1 MTEVFLGIIAFAVLV
16 MAVIQVAVIVF
27 AAKAA
32 RRVGEAVN
40 SVGEAV
46 RRLESDVRPI
56 VANLQQITTDAV
68 RTAATVA
75 HQAERAERVFGEF
88 SKRVDDTLASLHN
101 TIMAPAR
108 DGLAILHGIKAALAA
123 LRSNDLSR
131 KRPTH
136 AEEEDALFIG

>member
-1 MTEVFLGIIAFAVLV
+1 MTDVFLGIIAFAVLV
-16 MAVIQVAVIVF
+16 MAAIQVAAIVF
-27 AAKAA
+27 AARAA

-40 SVGEAV
+40 DVGEAV

-56 VANLQQITTDAV
+56 VANLQQMTADAV
-68 RTAATVA
+68 RTASSVA
-75 HQAERAERVFGEF
+75 HQAERAERVLGEF
-88 SKRVDDTLASLHN
+88 STRVDDTLASLRH

-123 LRSNDLSR
+123 LRATDRSR
-131 KRPTH
+131 NRGAH